1 MVAPEKRNK
10 IKGFIGTILFHALVL
25 IAFLFMGL
33 TYQDPPPLE
42 EGISIN
48 FGFNDTG
55 VGEIEPE
62 DIEEINEISESE
74 IIEEQI
80 ENIEEVITQSIE
92 ENIAVK
98 KIEKINKKE
107 NLKKEDPIKEVI
119 EEKKPEINKKALYTG
134 KKKKQKTNQGNSN
147 GLGNEGS
154 LEGDMNSNIYTG
166 GGIGVDGMAYQL
178 GGRNAINKPKPEGN
192 QIEGKVVVLI
202 TVNRLGDV
210 IFANAGAKGST
221 TYDKK
226 LLERAKKAALK
237 TKFDTKNSA
246 PVNQQGKIIYDFKL
260 N

>member
-1 MVAPEKRNK
+1 
-10 IKGFIGTILFHALVL
+10 
-25 IAFLFMGL
+25 MGL
-33 TYQDPPPLE
+33 TYSIPPPLE

-48 FGFNDTG
+48 FGFSDQG
-55 VGEIEPE
+55 FEEVQPE
-62 DIEEINEISESE
+62 EDAKESNP
-74 IIEEQI
+74 I
-80 ENIEEVITQSIE
+80 IEEVIQDVIEVEQEIITQETIE
-92 ENIAVK
+92 TEV
-98 KIEKINKKE
+98 IEVPKEIKKE
-107 NLKKEDPIKEVI
+107 KV
-119 EEKKPEINKKALYTG
+119 EEKKPEEKQEEIIVKPVEPVINKKALYTG

>member
-80 ENIEEVITQSIE
+80 ENIEEVITQSTE

-107 NLKKEDPIKEVI
+107 KKYPLKFK
-119 EEKKPEINKKALYTG
+119 
-134 KKKKQKTNQGNSN
+134 
-147 GLGNEGS
+147 
-154 LEGDMNSNIYTG
+154 
-166 GGIGVDGMAYQL
+166 
-178 GGRNAINKPKPEGN
+178 R
-192 QIEGKVVVLI
+192 
-202 TVNRLGDV
+202 
-210 IFANAGAKGST
+210 
-221 TYDKK
+221 
-226 LLERAKKAALK
+226 
-237 TKFDTKNSA
+237 
-246 PVNQQGKIIYDFKL
+246 IIYLFQMNIHYWNKMLLL
-260 N
+260 NWKT